1 MSLDLELKPGPGTDA
16 VEGRERRRFGL
27 PLLGVGLALGLAS
40 IVLYAASGYH
50 WTMLLLWLGGLI
62 AMGAYFFELSG
73 RFPRF
78 ERGDVLASAGL
89 ALVFAPLYLI
99 HLYDWPVQVTTD
111 EPTIMDVSANY
122 ASMPDV
128 DPFGVSNYQ
137 VRPALLF
144 IVWGNLGHLIGGI
157 DLFHMR
163 LLHAL
168 VALLTIAAAY
178 ALFRQ
183 LLPRGWAFFAGCLLG
198 LSHSFLIISRLAMR
212 ENTAVLFE
220 VVALALLLWGLR
232 HDHRFVTYAGGIV
245 AGLGFYVYHPAR
257 ATFPIWVLFLLALA
271 LLYRHRFSLR
281 KLAVLGSIALAGFA
295 LTATPLLIAESKAPK
310 VSREVEPMNQL
321 LITREGLELQKDW
334 VYADSLWDGYWKNV
348 TNALG
353 AFNSD
358 VVDNGVIYVNPNHG
372 FVDPLTGILV
382 WVGVAVVGLS
392 LIRRRKEEE
401 PWPLLMLLGFLVQWL
416 AFAFLINQAP
426 KYSRL
431 LITLPFVAYLVT
443 EAVRRAVPLL
453 ERGLARLGPVRA
465 RRAGAALA
473 AGTLIAIGVGN
484 LAIAWDYI
492 DTGRRD
498 GEAVGSTGRYVAA
511 HPDESLYLISDEKES
526 ETTYIYFTWGRPDWW
541 LGWTSRFKEH
551 SGVREVVPASRVE
564 SFAPQ
569 APFGLLMSDVLWY
582 HVAPEL
588 KRKYPEGT
596 LQRITPDGAFLAF
609 EVPAT

>member
-1 MSLDLELKPGPGTDA
+1 MGVDLKLPRPATDA
-16 VEGRERRRFGL
+16 VEDRERRRFGL

-50 WTMLLLWLGGLI
+50 LVMLLLWLGGLI
-62 AMGAYFFELSG
+62 AMGAFFFELSG
-73 RFPRF
+73 RWPRF
-78 ERGDVLASAGL
+78 ERPDLIASAGL

-99 HLYDWPVQVTTD
+99 HLYGWPVQVTTD
-111 EPTIMDVSANY
+111 EPTIMDVSDNY
-122 ASMPDV
+122 SSMHGV

-144 IVWGNLGHLIGGI
+144 IVWGKLGHLIGGI

-168 VALLTIAAAY
+168 VGLLTIAASY

-232 HDHRFVTYAGGIV
+232 HDHAFVTYAGGIV

-257 ATFPIWVLFLLALA
+257 ATFPIWMLFLVGLA
-271 LLYRHRFSLR
+271 LLYRHRFRLR
-281 KLAVLGSIALAGFA
+281 KLAVLGSIAFAGFA
-295 LTATPLLIAESKAPK
+295 LTATPLLIAESNAPK

-321 LITREGLELQKDW
+321 LITREGLELQRDW
-334 VYADSLWDGYWKNV
+334 VFADSLWEGYWKNV

-358 VVDNGVIYVNPNHG
+358 VVDNGVIYVNPHHG
-372 FVDPLTGILV
+372 FVDPLTGIVL
-382 WVGVAVVGLS
+382 WVGVAVVGFFV
-392 LIRRRKEEE
+392 IRRRKEEE
-401 PWPLLMLLGFLVQWL
+401 PWPLLMLLGFVVQWL

-453 ERGLARLGPVRA
+453 ERALARLGPVRA

-473 AGTLIAIGVGN
+473 AGTLVAIGAGN

-492 DTGRRD
+492 DTGRREGD
-498 GEAVGSTGRYVAA
+498 DVGSTGRYVAA
-511 HPDESLYLISDEKES
+511 HPNESLYLISDSTDKS
-526 ETTYIYFTWGRPDWW
+526 GSYVYFTWGRPDWW
-541 LGWTSRFKEH
+541 RGWTSRFKEH
-551 SGVREVVPASRVE
+551 TGVRDVVASKQVTTFMP
-564 SFAPQ
+564 SP
-569 APFGLLMSDVLWY
+569 PFGLLMSDVLWY
-582 HVAPEL
+582 DVAS
-588 KRKYPEGT
+588 KVRRKYPNGT
-596 LQRITPDGAFLAF
+596 LHKVKPDGTLLSF
-609 EVPAT
+609 EVPDT